1 MKILPNIRRE
11 TKEPGI
17 QVLVILQTITEKQQ
31 QLMCLSSFCETEFD
45 NELFRELHT
54 EKAGKRFT
62 WKYCQ
67 K

>member
-11 TKEPGI
+11 TKKPGI
-17 QVLVILQTITEKQQ
+17 QVLVLT
-31 QLMCLSSFCETEFD
+31 CLSSFCEPEFD